1 MPEGE
6 GVMDVKGRRLSR
18 RAIGMRSVVWAL
30 LVAALLV
37 PGLDSGLWSPALA
50 QEASTDAN
58 LEKEAFEAAK
68 DLGTVEAW
76 EAFLKSFSSG
86 FRADLAKA
94 YIKKLEQGGPA
105 GPQQSPAGAEAAAA
119 DIAELPDAEALPCR
133 EVGKLRSEKS
143 ATAAKLVFSN
153 QSDSERRITWIDFRG
168 KEQKSIILE
177 PGQDN
182 IQQTFLTHPW
192 LVRDADG
199 KCLQVFR
206 ALGEESM
213 ARL

>member
-1 MPEGE
+1 M
-6 GVMDVKGRRLSR
+6 MDVKGRRLSR
-18 RAIGMRSVVWAL
+18 RGLGVRSIVWAL
-30 LVAALLV
+30 LVAAIFG
-37 PGLDSGLWSPALA
+37 PGLHAGLWSPAQA
-50 QEASTDAN
+50 QEASTDAS

-94 YIKKLEQGGPA
+94 YIKKLAEGGPA
-105 GPQQSPAGAEAAAA
+105 GNQQSPADAGPAPDNAA
-119 DIAELPDAEALPCR
+119 LPDAEALACR

-143 ATAAKLVFSN
+143 ASAAKLVFSN

-168 KEQKSIILE
+168 KEQKSIILA
-177 PGQDN
+177 PGQEN

>member
-1 MPEGE
+1 M
-6 GVMDVKGRRLSR
+6 MDVKGRRLSR
-18 RAIGMRSVVWAL
+18 RGLGVPNIVWVL
-30 LVAALLV
+30 LVAASFG
-37 PGLDSGLWSPALA
+37 PGLQIVLRSPVLA
-50 QEASTDAN
+50 QEASTDAS

-68 DLGTVEAW
+68 DLGTLEAW

-94 YIKKLEQGGPA
+94 YIKKLGEGGPA
-105 GPQQSPAGAEAAAA
+105 GTQPPPTDAEPAPDNAA
-119 DIAELPDAEALPCR
+119 LPDAEALACR

-143 ATAAKLVFSN
+143 ASAAKLVFSN

-168 KEQKSIILE
+168 KEQKSIILA
-177 PGQDN
+177 PGQEN

-213 ARL
+213 ARF